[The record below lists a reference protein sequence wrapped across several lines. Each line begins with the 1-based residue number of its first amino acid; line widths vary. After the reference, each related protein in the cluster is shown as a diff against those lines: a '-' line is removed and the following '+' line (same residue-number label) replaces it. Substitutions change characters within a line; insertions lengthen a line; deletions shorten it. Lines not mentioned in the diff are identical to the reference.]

1 MPELRSVIKGQI
13 LIVLRAK
20 GTQRGIKMKREMS
33 YEEKYRMM
41 VDTPVQKLI
50 PRLAVPT
57 IISMLITSIY
67 NMADTFFVSQ
77 LSTSASGAVGINFSL
92 MAMIQ
97 AIGFTLG
104 MGSGNYMSRMLGA
117 KFQEKAQRACS
128 TAVYTAFAFGLVLA
142 CLGVSNIESLV
153 RLLGATETI
162 APYARDYGQYILIAA
177 PYMTVSFVF
186 NNQLRAQGN
195 AALAMIGIT
204 TGGVLNVILDPVL
217 IFGFNMG
224 ISGAAVATIVS
235 QFVSFL
241 ILLFLV
247 ISSKN
252 VLKPHLKF
260 FTMKGWV
267 YKEILFAG
275 MPSFG
280 RQGLASVASVLL
292 NVAASGFGDAAVA
305 AMSIVT
311 RIMMFINSAL
321 IGFGQGFQPVCG
333 FNFGAKLYKRVMEAY
348 YFCVKVAF
356 VFLLVMAVIMFAVS
370 TPIMR
375 MFRREDAEVVRIG
388 AAALKMQ
395 CVLLPVQAFTIV
407 GNMLTQSIG
416 YSFRATLTA
425 IGKQGLFFIPAILI
439 LPGSLGIL
447 GLQLAQPVADLLTFI
462 LTEAIVL
469 FVLKELKQ
477 MSADNTPA
485 EEKAAAGA
493 R

>member
-1 MPELRSVIKGQI
+1 
-13 LIVLRAK
+13 
-20 GTQRGIKMKREMS
+20 MKRAMT
-33 YEEKYRMM
+33 YEEKYKMM
-41 VDTPVQKLI
+41 VETPVNKLI

-77 LSTSASGAVGINFSL
+77 LSTSASGAVGVNFSL

-117 KFQEKAQRACS
+117 KEQDRAQRACS
-128 TAVYTAFAFGLVLA
+128 TAVYTAFVLGLLLAVFGIWNMDA
-142 CLGVSNIESLV
+142 LV
-153 RLLGATETI
+153 RVLGATETI
-162 APYARDYGQYILIAA
+162 APYARDYGKYILIAA

-186 NNQLRAQGN
+186 NNHLRSQGN
-195 AALAMIGIT
+195 AALSMLGIT
-204 TGGVLNVILDPVL
+204 AGGVLNVILDPVL
-217 IFGFNMG
+217 IFGFKMG
-224 ISGAAVATIVS
+224 ISGAAIATIFS

-241 ILLFLV
+241 ILLTLV
-247 ISSKN
+247 IRSGN
-252 VLKPHLKF
+252 VLKPHPKF

-267 YKEILFAG
+267 YKEILSAG
-275 MPSFG
+275 MPTLG

-333 FNFGAKLYKRVMEAY
+333 FNFGAKRYGRVLEAY
-348 YFCVKVAF
+348 YFCRRVAF
-356 VFLLVMAVIMFAVS
+356 VFLLVMAVVMFAVS

-375 MFRREDAEVVRIG
+375 LFRREDAEVVKIG
-388 AAALKMQ
+388 ALALKMQ
-395 CVLLPVQAFTIV
+395 CVLLPVQSFTII

-439 LPGSLGIL
+439 LPGVYGVL
-447 GLQLAQPVADLLTFI
+447 GLQLAQPVADLLTFV
-462 LTEAIVL
+462 LTQVIV
-469 FVLKELKQ
+469 VMVVQELKG
-477 MSADNTPA
+477 M
-485 EEKAAAGA
+485 EKEAQG
-493 R
+493 

>member
-1 MPELRSVIKGQI
+1 
-13 LIVLRAK
+13 
-20 GTQRGIKMKREMS
+20 MKRAMT
-33 YEEKYRMM
+33 YEEKYKMM
-41 VDTPVQKLI
+41 VETPVNKLI

-77 LSTSASGAVGINFSL
+77 LSTSASGAVGVNFSL

-117 KFQEKAQRACS
+117 KEQDRAQRACS
-128 TAVYTAFAFGLVLA
+128 TAVYTAFFFGLLLA
-142 CLGVSNIESLV
+142 VFGIWNIDSLV
-153 RLLGATETI
+153 RALGATETI
-162 APYARDYGQYILIAA
+162 APYARDYGKYILIAA

-186 NNQLRAQGN
+186 NNHLRSQGN
-195 AALAMIGIT
+195 AALSMLGIT
-204 TGGVLNVILDPVL
+204 AGGVLNVILDPVL
-217 IFGFNMG
+217 IFGFEMG
-224 ISGAAVATIVS
+224 ISGAAIATIFS

-241 ILLFLV
+241 ILLTLV
-247 ISSKN
+247 IRSGN
-252 VLKPHLKF
+252 VLKPHPKF

-267 YKEILFAG
+267 YKEILSAG
-275 MPSFG
+275 MPTLG

-333 FNFGAKLYKRVMEAY
+333 FNFGAKRYGRVLEAY
-348 YFCVKVAF
+348 YFCRRVAF
-356 VFLLVMAVIMFAVS
+356 VFLLVMAVVMFAVS

-375 MFRREDAEVVRIG
+375 LFRREDAEVVKIG
-388 AAALKMQ
+388 ALALKMQ
-395 CVLLPVQAFTIV
+395 CVLLPIQSFTII

-416 YSFRATLTA
+416 YSFRATLSA

-439 LPGSLGIL
+439 LPGIYGVL
-447 GLQLAQPVADLLTFI
+447 GLQLAQPVADLLTFV
-462 LTEAIVL
+462 LTQVIV
-469 FVLKELKQ
+469 VMVVKELKG
-477 MSADNTPA
+477 M
-485 EEKAAAGA
+485 EKEAQG
-493 R
+493 